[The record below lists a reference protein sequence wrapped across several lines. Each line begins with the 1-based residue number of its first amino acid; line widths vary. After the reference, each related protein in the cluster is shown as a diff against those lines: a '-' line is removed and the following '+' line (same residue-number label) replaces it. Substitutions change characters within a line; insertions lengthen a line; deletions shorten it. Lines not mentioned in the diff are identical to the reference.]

1 MKNLLLIIFTSLVM
15 SFSVYA
21 EKMEPLLSQMDAY
34 LVVTDKDGKEN
45 LKPAEEVVPKDKL
58 EYQLTYT
65 NNTEKPLKNLVITGP
80 IPQNTFFVSGTNN
93 TKVKSDFVV
102 SIDGGKTFEPE
113 PVKRMVMKDGKEVE
127 VIIPPEKYT
136 AIRWMPS
143 VPITAKEQQ
152 IFTYRIEVK

>member
-21 EKMEPLLSQMDAY
+21 EKMEPLSSQMDAY

-93 TKVKSDFVV
+93 TKIKSDFVV

>member
-21 EKMEPLLSQMDAY
+21 EKMEPLSSQMDAY
-34 LVVTDKDGKEN
+34 LVVTDKDGQEA

-93 TKVKSDFVV
+93 TKIKSDFVV
-102 SIDGGKTFEPE
+102 SIDGGKTFEAE

-143 VPITAKEQQ
+143 VPISAKEQQ

>member
-1 MKNLLLIIFTSLVM
+1 M

-21 EKMEPLLSQMDAY
+21 EKMEPLSSQMDAY

-93 TKVKSDFVV
+93 TKIKSDFVV